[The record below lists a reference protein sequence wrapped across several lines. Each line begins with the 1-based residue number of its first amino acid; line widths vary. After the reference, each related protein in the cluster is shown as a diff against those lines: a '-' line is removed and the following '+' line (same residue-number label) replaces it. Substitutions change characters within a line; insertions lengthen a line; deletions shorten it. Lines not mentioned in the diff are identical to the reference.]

1 MKDDILQIRMDK
13 KLKEQLQRYAERN
26 DEGIASVS
34 ARKAIKR
41 FITESRESK

>member
-41 FITESRESK
+41 FITESREGK